1 MKRHTVIAATLLT
14 SVSLAL
20 AGCSADD
27 STSTDTSATASQ
39 ESPAS
44 ESSENAESTENTEN
58 TGSSEEAAPAEDR
71 GTGEP
76 PAEYGEDANNVIAAF
91 KEKYPTAEE
100 TDLNALYEQMG
111 GDDQSMETPSDVTV
125 EPPQCDFSDETKVLD
140 NLMTKHSKS
149 TLLSKPA
156 EMPEGQAPASGPSVD
171 LVVAE
176 FGNEDDAK
184 ELLKRSDVYSG
195 DCTDITITSGTGEQA
210 VSSHNTYE
218 KSDLKFEGADDSFS
232 GVTTV
237 EGARSYTGETVYGRF
252 GNTVVQITGSGED
265 PEQVTQLLQD
275 AVDAVS

>member
-44 ESSENAESTENTEN
+44 ESSENTEN
-58 TGSSEEAAPAEDR
+58 TGSSVEAASAEDR

-76 PAEYGEDANNVIAAF
+76 PAEYGEEANKVIAAF
-91 KEKYPTAEE
+91 KEQYPTAEE

-125 EPPQCDFSDETKVLD
+125 DPPQCDFSDETKVLD

-156 EMPEGQAPASGPSVD
+156 EMPESGPSVD

-184 ELLKRSDVYSG
+184 DLLKRSDVYSG

-237 EGARSYTGETVYGRF
+237 EGAMSYTGETVYGRF

-265 PEQVTQLLQD
+265 PEQVTRLLQD

>member
-1 MKRHTVIAATLLT
+1 MVGRMKRHTVIAATLLT
-14 SVSLAL
+14 SVVLAL

-39 ESPAS
+39 ESP
-44 ESSENAESTENTEN
+44 SSESTE
-58 TGSSEEAAPAEDR
+58 SPVEAAPAEDR

-76 PAEYGEDANNVIAAF
+76 PAEYGEEANKVIAAF
-91 KEKYPTAEE
+91 KEQYPTAEE

-125 EPPQCDFSDETKVLD
+125 DPPQCDFSDETKVLD

-156 EMPEGQAPASGPSVD
+156 EMPEGQDPASGPSVD

-184 ELLKRSDVYSG
+184 ALLKRSDVYSG

-237 EGARSYTGETVYGRF
+237 EGAMSYTGETVYGRF

-265 PEQVTQLLQD
+265 PEQVTRLLQD

>member
-1 MKRHTVIAATLLT
+1 MVGRMKRHTVIAATLLT
-14 SVSLAL
+14 SVGLAL

-39 ESPAS
+39 ESP
-44 ESSENAESTENTEN
+44 SSESTE
-58 TGSSEEAAPAEDR
+58 SPVEAAPAEDR

-76 PAEYGEDANNVIAAF
+76 PAEYGEEANKVIAAF
-91 KEKYPTAEE
+91 KEQYPTAEE

-125 EPPQCDFSDETKVLD
+125 DPPQCDFSDETKVLD

-156 EMPEGQAPASGPSVD
+156 EMPEGQDPASGPSVD

-184 ELLKRSDVYSG
+184 ALLKRSDVYSG

-237 EGARSYTGETVYGRF
+237 EGAMSYTGETVYGRF

-265 PEQVTQLLQD
+265 PEQVTRLLQD

>member
-14 SVSLAL
+14 SVGLAL

-39 ESPAS
+39 ESP
-44 ESSENAESTENTEN
+44 SSESTE
-58 TGSSEEAAPAEDR
+58 SPVEAAPAEDR

-76 PAEYGEDANNVIAAF
+76 PAEYGEEANKVIAAF
-91 KEKYPTAEE
+91 KEQYPTAEE

-125 EPPQCDFSDETKVLD
+125 DPPQCDFSDETKVLD

-156 EMPEGQAPASGPSVD
+156 EMPEGQDPASGPSVD

-184 ELLKRSDVYSG
+184 ALLKRSDVYSG

-237 EGARSYTGETVYGRF
+237 EGAMSYTGETVYGRF

-265 PEQVTQLLQD
+265 PEQVTRLLQD

>member
-1 MKRHTVIAATLLT
+1 MVGRMKRHTVIAATLLT
-14 SVSLAL
+14 SVGLAL

-39 ESPAS
+39 ESP
-44 ESSENAESTENTEN
+44 SSESTE
-58 TGSSEEAAPAEDR
+58 SPVEAAPAEDR

-76 PAEYGEDANNVIAAF
+76 PAEYGEEANKVIAAF
-91 KEKYPTAEE
+91 KEQYPTAEE

-125 EPPQCDFSDETKVLD
+125 DPPQCDFSDETKVLD

-156 EMPEGQAPASGPSVD
+156 EMPEGQDPASGPSVD

-184 ELLKRSDVYSG
+184 ALLKRSDVYSG

-237 EGARSYTGETVYGRF
+237 EGAMSYTC
-252 GNTVVQITGSGED
+252 
-265 PEQVTQLLQD
+265 LLYTSPSPRD
-275 AVDAVS
+275 ATLSRMPSSA

>member
-1 MKRHTVIAATLLT
+1 MVGRMKRHTVIAATLLT
-14 SVSLAL
+14 SVGLAL

-44 ESSENAESTENTEN
+44 ESTESPVED
-58 TGSSEEAAPAEDR
+58 APAEDR

-76 PAEYGEDANNVIAAF
+76 PAEYGEEANKVIAAF
-91 KEKYPTAEE
+91 KEQYPTAEE

-125 EPPQCDFSDETKVLD
+125 DPPQCDFSDETKVLD

-156 EMPEGQAPASGPSVD
+156 EMPEGQDPASGPSVD

-184 ELLKRSDVYSG
+184 ALLKRSDVYSG

-237 EGARSYTGETVYGRF
+237 EGAMSYTGETVYGRF

-265 PEQVTQLLQD
+265 PEQVTRLLQD

>member
-1 MKRHTVIAATLLT
+1 MVGRMKRHTVIAATLLT
-14 SVSLAL
+14 SVGLAL

-44 ESSENAESTENTEN
+44 ESTESPV
-58 TGSSEEAAPAEDR
+58 EAAPAEDR

-76 PAEYGEDANNVIAAF
+76 PAEYGEEANKVIAAF
-91 KEKYPTAEE
+91 KEQYPTAEE

-125 EPPQCDFSDETKVLD
+125 DPPQCDFSDETKVLD

-156 EMPEGQAPASGPSVD
+156 EMPEGQDPASGPSVD

-184 ELLKRSDVYSG
+184 ALLKRSDVYSG

-218 KSDLKFEGADDSFS
+218 KSDLKFEGADDSYS

-237 EGARSYTGETVYGRF
+237 EGAMSYTGETVYGRF

-265 PEQVTQLLQD
+265 PEQVTRLLQD

>member
-14 SVSLAL
+14 SVGLAL

-44 ESSENAESTENTEN
+44 ESTESPV
-58 TGSSEEAAPAEDR
+58 EAAPAEDR

-76 PAEYGEDANNVIAAF
+76 PAEYGEEANKVIAAF
-91 KEKYPTAEE
+91 KEQYPTAEE

>member
-1 MKRHTVIAATLLT
+1 MVGRMKRHTVIAATLLT
-14 SVSLAL
+14 SVGLAL

-44 ESSENAESTENTEN
+44 ESSESPV
-58 TGSSEEAAPAEDR
+58 EAAPAEDR

-76 PAEYGEDANNVIAAF
+76 PAEYGEEANKVIAAF
-91 KEKYPTAEE
+91 KEQYPTAEE

-125 EPPQCDFSDETKVLD
+125 DPPQCDFSDETKVLD

-156 EMPEGQAPASGPSVD
+156 EMPEGQDPASGPSVD

-237 EGARSYTGETVYGRF
+237 EGAMSYTGETVYGRF

-265 PEQVTQLLQD
+265 PEQVTRLLQD